1 MAVANTLAYY
11 NMTTITA
18 VKKFYGTSPRC
29 QACKLFLCRCPA
41 RISELECFS
50 LASFYSTLIFA
61 SKARV
66 DHDVVLLLRVG
77 S

>member
-1 MAVANTLAYY
+1 MANTLAYY
-11 NMTTITA
+11 NMTTLTA
-18 VKKFYGTSPRC
+18 IKCFIV
-29 QACKLFLCRCPA
+29 QAPGVELFLCRCPA
-41 RISELECFS
+41 RISKLECFS

-66 DHDVVLLLRVG
+66 DHDVDLLLRVG